1 MGVKLLYYPN
11 NNLSGLY
18 MKTLANDVT
27 SIQSFKY
34 KSEFLKI
41 LEIASAAD
49 WFTKTNYI
57 ASLLKLPVDQ
67 HLMDPELTI
76 LDNTVAAK
84 LGHENIKDFI
94 SKPNAEMGLSI
105 PWGEW
110 KDLVTASRY
119 RNEFG
124 INTTDMQ
131 DILNQVDDVKVVIG
145 RFPISRNE
153 FNHGKS
159 IIQKAA
165 QEKVEEEHAEQVNE
179 MSANISS
186 LMQQLELEKNAKH
199 KAILELESAYE
210 KIQDL
215 QTNSQLKDN
224 EHNVIMSDYIKRSL
238 YEQIIDRMEDL
249 EAEHEKLTQEY
260 IDKIIKLEQN
270 EVVFKN
276 QLETLKSKYTRAVS
290 RLRTANQIDDKMH
303 IVKANKE
310 VTELKKKM
318 VGVMKNLITE
328 KQKNQRLHIIT
339 DKQKYLL
346 SAYKQK
352 MENDGKV
359 VNEKTFNS
367 KWAALLI
374 TTVVAAGSIMTG
386 LSMSGMI

>member
-1 MGVKLLYYPN
+1 
-11 NNLSGLY
+11 
-18 MKTLANDVT
+18 
-27 SIQSFKY
+27 
-34 KSEFLKI
+34 
-41 LEIASAAD
+41 
-49 WFTKTNYI
+49 
-57 ASLLKLPVDQ
+57 
-67 HLMDPELTI
+67 
-76 LDNTVAAK
+76 
-84 LGHENIKDFI
+84 
-94 SKPNAEMGLSI
+94 
-105 PWGEW
+105 
-110 KDLVTASRY
+110 
-119 RNEFG
+119 
-124 INTTDMQ
+124 
-131 DILNQVDDVKVVIG
+131 
-145 RFPISRNE
+145 
-153 FNHGKS
+153 
-159 IIQKAA
+159 
-165 QEKVEEEHAEQVNE
+165 